1 MAKEI
6 PERVDVAIVGGGIA
20 GCSIAYHLAKIGITD
35 VALFERKQLTCGTT
49 WHAAG
54 LVGQLRA
61 TRNMTELAKYTS
73 ELFATLEEETGQAT
87 GFKQNGSV
95 GLALTQARFE
105 EMKRGASMG
114 RNFGLEVEVLG
125 RDEIADLYPAVALDD
140 VVGGV
145 FLPTDGQ
152 TNPIDT
158 ASALAK
164 GARQHGA
171 KVFEQSLVTRI
182 LVEGGRAVGVEVEG
196 RRVRAETIVICGG
209 MWSRDLAGDIGV
221 SLPLHAAE
229 HFYIVTE
236 PVPGLPTDLPVMR
249 VPDEHAYYKEDAGKI
264 LLGCFEPEAKPWGMD
279 GIPADFS
286 FDTLPED
293 FDHFEPILEMAVAR
307 MPALAEAGIQ
317 LFFNGPESFTPDD
330 RYLLGET
337 PEVRDLF
344 VACGFNSIGIQSS
357 GGVGKVLADWIRDR
371 HPPVD
376 LADVD
381 VRRLHPF
388 QSNRRY
394 LHDRTTETLGLLY
407 AMHWPH
413 YQMRTARGAR
423 RGPLHDRFLAAGAVM
438 GEAVGWERPNWYAP
452 EGVEKTYAYSYGR
465 QNWHPYA
472 QAECEA
478 ARDRVALFDQASFAK
493 FRVQGRDALAT
504 LNRICANEID
514 KPVGSLTYTQWL
526 NERGGIEAD
535 LTVIRQGAA
544 DFLVITAAGAQ
555 VRGFAWLTRHIPED
569 AHCFATDITSGLPM
583 LGVMGPSSRALL
595 AEVAPHTDWSTDAF
609 PFGSMQEVEIGY
621 AKLQAGRVSYVGEL
635 GWELYV
641 PAEFI
646 AEVYERL
653 IEAGAAHGLAH
664 AGMHAMNACRVE
676 KGFRHWGHDIADE
689 DTPLEAGLSF
699 AVAWDKPGGFIGRD
713 ALLAAREAGTPTR
726 RLVQVA
732 LEADGED
739 APLLLHEEPI
749 LRDGA
754 IVGSITSGAWGHRL
768 GKSLGMGYVASPDGV
783 TKDWIEAGRW
793 EVEVAWTRHPVTVQL
808 RPWYDPKGERMR
820 G

>member
-1 MAKEI
+1 
-6 PERVDVAIVGGGIA
+6 
-20 GCSIAYHLAKIGITD
+20 
-35 VALFERKQLTCGTT
+35 
-49 WHAAG
+49 
-54 LVGQLRA
+54 
-61 TRNMTELAKYTS
+61 
-73 ELFATLEEETGQAT
+73 
-87 GFKQNGSV
+87 
-95 GLALTQARFE
+95 
-105 EMKRGASMG
+105 
-114 RNFGLEVEVLG
+114 
-125 RDEIADLYPAVALDD
+125 
-140 VVGGV
+140 
-145 FLPTDGQ
+145 
-152 TNPIDT
+152 
-158 ASALAK
+158 
-164 GARQHGA
+164 
-171 KVFEQSLVTRI
+171 
-182 LVEGGRAVGVEVEG
+182 
-196 RRVRAETIVICGG
+196 
-209 MWSRDLAGDIGV
+209 
-221 SLPLHAAE
+221 
-229 HFYIVTE
+229 
-236 PVPGLPTDLPVMR
+236 
-249 VPDEHAYYKEDAGKI
+249 
-264 LLGCFEPEAKPWGMD
+264 MD

-555 VRGFAWLTRHIPED
+555 VRDFAWLTRHIPED